1 MDIVYRKQFTKHLLE
16 RIKPDPALYKRFK
29 ERIKLFIKTPED
41 PILED
46 HRLTGDK
53 INFRAFSI
61 IRDIRVVYQSG
72 EDYVYFIDI
81 GTHNQVY

>member
-1 MDIVYRKQFTKHLLE
+1 MDIVYRQQFLKHLQE

-29 ERIKLFIKTPED
+29 ERMKLFIKSPED
-41 PILED
+41 PLLKD
-46 HRLTGDK
+46 HQLAGDK

-61 IRDIRVVYQSG
+61 TGDVRAVYHKG
-72 EDYVYFIDI
+72 EGYIYFIDI

>member
-1 MDIVYRKQFTKHLLE
+1 MDVVYRKQFTKHLRE

-29 ERIKLFIKTPED
+29 ERMKLFIKTPEG

-46 HRLTGDK
+46 HQLTGDK
-53 INFRAFSI
+53 MNFRAFSI
-61 IRDIRVVYQSG
+61 TGDVRVVYHQG
-72 EDYVYFIDI
+72 EDYIYFIDV